1 MSKRCTRRGFT
12 LVELLVVIAIIG
24 VLIALL
30 LPAVQQAREA
40 ARRNQCMNKVKQLAL
55 ALLVS
60 HDAARKFPAVSNQG
74 TSNGTASVWWP
85 TPGSAVGAAAAPSP
99 GYTTGGSA
107 AGASAGYSWI
117 VKILPYMDEANLYNS
132 ISQASAKLTA
142 DAFTPYTSTVSGTG
156 AAFAVSYTSGTTTT
170 SRHFCTVQLD
180 QVSCPSYA
188 GTPQVATSPLAA
200 SVVPAPYGPNSASL
214 GTTAQ
219 SATITNYVALAATH
233 YLMMPYVTSPSATT
247 TPTSVYN
254 PNGMIV
260 PGTGLNMKA
269 CTDGSSKTVMI
280 CETIEP
286 AYNCWY
292 DGTTAWTT
300 GINPGSC
307 SATVGTNPTT
317 SVSPLGYWTPSSGGS
332 LQTALQVGPSPV
344 ATVAYANAVTGL
356 ANGTPIISW
365 GPSSN
370 HSGGVV
376 VHGAVDGSVH
386 NLTPDTDPTVY
397 MHIITRA
404 GREPDALPDTAS

>member
-1 MSKRCTRRGFT
+1 
-12 LVELLVVIAIIG
+12 
-24 VLIALL
+24 
-30 LPAVQQAREA
+30 
-40 ARRNQCMNKVKQLAL
+40 L

-85 TPGSAVGAAAAPSP
+85 TPGSAVGANAAPSP
-99 GYTTGGSA
+99 GYTTGGTA
-107 AGASAGYSWI
+107 AAASAGYSWI

-156 AAFAVSYTSGTTTT
+156 AAFAVSYTSGTTTI

-180 QVSCPSYA
+180 QVACPSYA
-188 GTPQVATSPLAA
+188 GTPQVAGSPLAA
-200 SVVPAPYGPNSASL
+200 SVPPVAYGPNTTAL
-214 GTTAQ
+214 GSTAQ
-219 SATITNYVALAATH
+219 SATVTNYVALAATH
-233 YLMMPYVTSPSATT
+233 YPLMAYSAAPYATT
-247 TPTSVYN
+247 TPTSVLN

-286 AYNCWY
+286 AVNCWY

-300 GINPGSC
+300 GISPGAITS
-307 SATVGTNPTT
+307 GTNPTT
-317 SVSPLGYWTPSSGGS
+317 TISPLGYWTPGTGLS
-332 LQTALQVGPSPV
+332 LQTAMQVGPSPV
-344 ATVAYANAVTGL
+344 ATVSYSNGIALVPWVTG
-356 ANGTPIISW
+356 TPAAPISW

-404 GREPDALPDTAS
+404 GREPDALPDTTS

>member
-55 ALLVS
+55 ALQNAHDVS
-60 HDAARKFPAVSNQG
+60 KKFPATSNQG
-74 TSNGTASVWWP
+74 TSTGAASVYWPTVPGTAVNAGVSP
-85 TPGSAVGAAAAPSP
+85 SSGYATAGSGNS
-99 GYTTGGSA
+99 
-107 AGASAGYSWI
+107 SAGYSWI
-117 VKILPYMDEANLYNS
+117 VKILPYMDENNLYQS
-132 ISQASAKLTA
+132 ISQASSKLTA
-142 DAFTPYTSTVSGTG
+142 DAFTGYAATAVAGTS
-156 AAFAVSYTSGTTTT
+156 ANFAISYTNGGATV
-170 SRHFCTVQLD
+170 SRHFCT
-180 QVSCPSYA
+180 SYS
-188 GTPQVATSPLAA
+188 GTPQVAASAFGTSA
-200 SVVPAPYGPNSASL
+200 VPGPYGPNSAAL

-219 SATITNYVALAATH
+219 SATISNYLALAATH
-233 YLMMPYVTSPSATT
+233 YPLMAQAATANLAPVGT
-247 TPTSVYN
+247 NT

-260 PGTGLNMKA
+260 PGPGLNMKA
-269 CTDGSSKTVMI
+269 CTDGTSKTLMI

-286 AYNCWY
+286 AVNCWY

-300 GINPGSC
+300 GISPGSIA
-307 SATVGTNPTT
+307 SYSPVTTVSPQGFWTVPSGGATALNIGPAPIATVT
-317 SVSPLGYWTPSSGGS
+317 YSSGIAIATWASAS
-332 LQTALQVGPSPV
+332 LPV
-344 ATVAYANAVTGL
+344 
-356 ANGTPIISW
+356 SW

-386 NLTPDTDPTVY
+386 NITPDCDPTVY

-404 GREPDALPDTAS
+404 GREPDNLPDTAT